1 MDSLIKLKTS
11 DLEKHILSYTLLF
24 SDWFTVPL
32 KHMQDFFW
40 RKRTWN
46 IFILFFIKEV
56 AGKHLKYVYSET
68 KWTVF
73 TSAARN
79 IKMALE

>member
-32 KHMQDFFW
+32 KHMQDFFLKEKNMKYL
-40 RKRTWN
+40 RFIFYKRSGW
-46 IFILFFIKEV
+46 
-56 AGKHLKYVYSET
+56 
-68 KWTVF
+68 
-73 TSAARN
+73 
-79 IKMALE
+79 